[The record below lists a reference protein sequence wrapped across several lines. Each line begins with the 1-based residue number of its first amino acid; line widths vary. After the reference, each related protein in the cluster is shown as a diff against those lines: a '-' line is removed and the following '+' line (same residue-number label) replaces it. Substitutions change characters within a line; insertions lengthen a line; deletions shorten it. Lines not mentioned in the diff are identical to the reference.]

1 MLSQVFLSLLVDE
14 NVGRSELLEKDKKVS
29 NKRKNRSKNSE
40 DPKQLQAREKKKS
53 RKELLENTRKEVN
66 ADFKATS
73 FTPDVME
80 RRSMQSETLSAV
92 FQTYFRILKHAMQPA
107 ATRSKVNTSL
117 LYGAFGAYPLLS
129 PCLNGLGKFSHLID
143 LDFMG
148 DLMTS
153 LKTLACGG
161 SNSDGSPG
169 NCLTVS
175 ERLRCCIVAFKVM
188 RNNLDA
194 LNVDLQDFF
203 AQFYNL
209 LLEYRPDREDRGE
222 VLAEALKMMLCDVRQ
237 HDMQRAAAF
246 NAKCRN
252 LLENDAGGGS
262 VSGSVLKYHPYVLDP
277 NLSGALSSVLWE
289 LSLLSKHYHPAVKEM
304 ASSILSMSTAHNQ
317 IHLSIKSPPEAFG
330 EYSLERESFTPKS
343 KLGTLNR
350 KRKKGSESSK
360 PSSNWSTTDMVNPG
374 DEEEVKKRFSEHF
387 MLLRDI
393 TENERLRGTQ
403 VPRSIS
409 IREDTVSVEGKVPGF
424 GRGRKLA
431 WFGRVL
437 GRTTAHRRK
446 RKKIPGIIPSGH
458 RAFEGPILNMAS
470 LISHSSGV
478 TFGAT
483 EARASWNSIGDEEV

>member
-1 MLSQVFLSLLVDE
+1 MLSQVFLSLSFDE

-40 DPKQLQAREKKKS
+40 EPKQLQAREKKKS

-92 FQTYFRILKHAMQPA
+92 FQTYFRILKHAMQHA
-107 ATRSKVNTSL
+107 ATRCAHILEFCKINEGRYFPLGLGSKVNTSL

-222 VLAEALKMMLCDVRQ
+222 VLAEALKMMLSDVRR

-246 NAKCRN
+246 VKRLATFSLCFGTADLGHIVPSTTEECQVRN

-262 VSGSVLKYHPYVLDP
+262 VSGSVVKYHPYVSDP

-289 LSLLSKHYHPAVKEM
+289 LSILSKHYHPAVKEM

-330 EYSLERESFTPKS
+330 EYLLERESFTPKS
-343 KLGTLNR
+343 KLGTLNW

-360 PSSNWSTTDMVNPG
+360 PISNWSTTDMVNPG
-374 DEEEVKKRFSEHF
+374 DEEEVKKRFSKHF

-393 TENERLRGTQ
+393 AENERLRAELNHTM
-403 VPRSIS
+403 PSIQLYEEYK
-409 IREDTVSVEGKVPGF
+409 RQK
-424 GRGRKLA
+424 
-431 WFGRVL
+431 
-437 GRTTAHRRK
+437 K
-446 RKKIPGIIPSGH
+446 RKQGDSKTRKKGKSK
-458 RAFEGPILNMAS
+458 FS
-470 LISHSSGV
+470 VQSS
-478 TFGAT
+478 
-483 EARASWNSIGDEEV
+483 

>member
-1 MLSQVFLSLLVDE
+1 
-14 NVGRSELLEKDKKVS
+14 
-29 NKRKNRSKNSE
+29 
-40 DPKQLQAREKKKS
+40 
-53 RKELLENTRKEVN
+53 
-66 ADFKATS
+66 
-73 FTPDVME
+73 ME

-175 ERLRCCIVAFKVM
+175 ECLRCCIVAFKVM

-222 VLAEALKMMLCDVRQ
+222 VLAEALKMILCDVRQ

-246 NAKCRN
+246 VKRLATFSLCVGTAESMAALVTLYHLLLKNAKCRN

-262 VSGSVLKYHPYVLDP
+262 VSGSVVKYHPYVSDP

-393 TENERLRGTQ
+393 AENERLRGELNHTMS
-403 VPRSIS
+403 SIQLYEEYK
-409 IREDTVSVEGKVPGF
+409 RQKKRKQEDPKTRKKGKSKFSVE
-424 GRGRKLA
+424 
-431 WFGRVL
+431 
-437 GRTTAHRRK
+437 
-446 RKKIPGIIPSGH
+446 
-458 RAFEGPILNMAS
+458 
-470 LISHSSGV
+470 SS
-478 TFGAT
+478 
-483 EARASWNSIGDEEV
+483 